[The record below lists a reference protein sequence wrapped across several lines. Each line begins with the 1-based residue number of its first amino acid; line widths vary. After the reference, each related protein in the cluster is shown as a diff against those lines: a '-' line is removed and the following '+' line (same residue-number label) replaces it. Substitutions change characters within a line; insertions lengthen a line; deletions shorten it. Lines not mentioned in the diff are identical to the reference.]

1 MKRPNVYVPAILLC
15 AMLAAGQKAEARDRT
30 TETPFPKAEM
40 PGGGQSMAG
49 AVEDR
54 PQARTAAGGTARVI
68 KKMNGLPARLA
79 ASDNVLLGYN
89 ETIIRGME
97 SGMHKLNN
105 DGSADFLYTSD
116 YEKEGYEYNL
126 GWFQDGKLCSCLR
139 LAFFNIA
146 DYRYMETDPAT
157 GEVFTDLKISLTDPE
172 TGLDNFLPLYI
183 SCAYDPSDATLWGY
197 TINKTGTGYTFFNA
211 PAGKIEETE
220 PVVKNEVWEKVCA
233 SLCYNEKEKAL
244 IGINRENNLV
254 RIERDGSQTLIM
266 DLGVSTQY
274 QRAGLM
280 YDAEDDCY
288 LWNAQL
294 SNDGSYL
301 YCIDPKNNS
310 VSMIT
315 DFDSSLR
322 LPFIGAIPASSD
334 PAPLQKPVIDKVD
347 FGKGQNS
354 GKLTF
359 FLPDN
364 YSSGTPLS
372 GELDWTVYLDDEEY
386 GKGSGIAG
394 KIVSV
399 DFNDI
404 ETGSHKFSVR
414 ANLGDKNSP
423 MDTKSAF
430 IGYDTPRVP
439 SKVTMDA
446 TTVTW
451 EPAARGINGGYMDMA
466 NIKYHIYIN
475 DEEVGTVVADNKFVY
490 SPETKRPYAG
500 YVAFVVADNA
510 GNLSE
515 PSEKSDIFAYGE
527 PWEMDVKIV
536 PEKGDV
542 MAFSAFDVN
551 KDANSWSY
559 VDYQGTPTIR
569 EPLASSSGTDDWLFT
584 PPLHF
589 DDTATSYEI
598 SLDVLNAAKYYKDL
612 GIQVYLCNELNYNNI
627 VEKLIDYAPGDEEFH
642 RVSQVFTVADPG
654 IYYIAFYSKHDA
666 YKSGIFIKDID
677 IRKTNISA
685 PLPAAVSELKAEGAP
700 KAELKASVEFVMP
713 TAFVNG
719 TEIPADGNVK
729 AYIFNGDNQVAVAE
743 GKPGEKISLQIE
755 TVQGSNELMVVPEYD
770 DVKGRSTII
779 SVYCG
784 YDTPGPSVNTSAYVS
799 EDNLS
804 LILTW
809 EPPTDSGANG
819 YYVDPSKCEYVVM
832 VNTEEGWLPY
842 ETLDSNTFEY
852 TFTVPA
858 DNGLKSQWIGKPN
871 MRAIR
876 VIRTYDPDNQTVW
889 EMANPASI
897 IGDETYPVAFVGRA
911 TSAPAKGCLMLPKF
925 STEGYEN
932 AGMKLGVWTGRGM
945 ADIEIYGETYGVDHL
960 IKLATIPSGNGW
972 QDIDIAFPEEM
983 QDKKWAALF
992 IMADYAKVSDVILIS
1007 SYTVGD
1013 GFSSV
1018 DSVASE
1024 GMSRISGGDR
1034 IRVIGHEGKRVNVY
1048 APDGKLVKT
1057 VGSASAAEEITV
1069 APGIY
1074 IVTAG
1079 TVSSKVIVY

>member
-1 MKRPNVYVPAILLC
+1 
-15 AMLAAGQKAEARDRT
+15 
-30 TETPFPKAEM
+30 
-40 PGGGQSMAG
+40 MAG

-54 PQARTAAGGTARVI
+54 PQARTAAGGPARVI

-89 ETIIRGME
+89 HTIARGME
-97 SGMHKLNN
+97 SGMHKLNE

-116 YEKEGYEYNL
+116 LEKDGYEYNI
-126 GWFQDGKLCSCLR
+126 GWLQDGKMCNCLR
-139 LAFFNIA
+139 TGLFSIS
-146 DYRYMETDPAT
+146 DYRYIETDPAT
-157 GEVFTDLKISLTDPE
+157 GEVFTDLKVSLTDPD
-172 TGLDNFLPLYI
+172 TGFDCFFPLYI
-183 SCAYDPSDATLWGY
+183 SCTYDPTDATLWGY
-197 TINKTGTGYTFFNA
+197 SMNKAGTGYIFFTA

-220 PVVKNEVWEKVCA
+220 PVVNNEAWEKVCA
-233 SLCYNEKEKAL
+233 SICYNEKENAL
-244 IGINRENNLV
+244 VGINRENNLV

-274 QRAGLM
+274 ARAGLM

-310 VSMIT
+310 VSMIA
-315 DFDSSLR
+315 DYDSSLR
-322 LPFIGAIPASSD
+322 MPFIGVIPASSD

-364 YSSGTPLS
+364 YSSGKPLS

-386 GKGSGIAG
+386 GKGSGVAG

-399 DFNDI
+399 DFSDI
-404 ETGSHKFSVR
+404 ETGSHKFSVM
-414 ANLGDKNSP
+414 ANLGDKKSP
-423 MDTKSAF
+423 VVSKKAF

-439 SKVTMDA
+439 TNVTMDA
-446 TTVTW
+446 TTITW
-451 EPAARGINGGYMDMA
+451 EPVTRGLKGGYMDMA
-466 NIKYHIYIN
+466 NLKYHVYIN
-475 DEEVGTVVADNKFVY
+475 DKEVGTVVGDSKYVY
-490 SPETKRPYAG
+490 SPETQRPYAG
-500 YVAFVVADNA
+500 YVAYIVADN
-510 GNLSE
+510 GGQLSDA
-515 PSEKSDIFAYGE
+515 SEKSDIFTYGE
-527 PWEMDVKIV
+527 PWEMDVKIA
-536 PEKGDV
+536 PTKEDV

-551 KDANSWSY
+551 QDKNVWSY
-559 VDYQGTPTIR
+559 VEYQGEIPTIR
-569 EPLASSSGTDDWLFT
+569 EPLASASGTDDWLFS
-584 PPLHF
+584 PPLRF

-598 SLDVLNAAKYYKDL
+598 SLDVMNAAKYYKDL
-612 GIQVYLCNELNYNNI
+612 GIQVYLCDELNYNNI
-627 VEKLIDYAPGDEEFH
+627 VEKLIDYTPGDEEFH

-654 IYYIAFYSKHDA
+654 VYYIAFYSKHDA
-666 YKSGIFIKDID
+666 YKSGFFIKDID
-677 IRKTNISA
+677 IHKTNISA
-685 PLPAAVSELKAEGAP
+685 PLPAAVSGLKAEGAP

-713 TAFVNG
+713 TSFING

-729 AYIFNGDNQVAVAE
+729 AYIFNGNDQVAEAE
-743 GKPGEKISLQIE
+743 GKPGATISLQIE

-770 DVKGRSTII
+770 DVRGRSSII

-784 YDTPGPSVNTSAYVS
+784 YDVPGPTVNTSAYVS

-809 EPPTDSGANG
+809 EPPTETGDNG

-842 ETLDSNTFEY
+842 ETLDSDTFEY

-858 DNGLKSQWIGKPN
+858 DNGLKSEWIGIAPSNVAGRATTYAWMSDMLGTPYSLPLTETFKGGKPN
-871 MRAIR
+871 IRPMR
-876 VIRTYDPDNQTVW
+876 VIRTYDPENLTVW
-889 EMANPASI
+889 EMASPATL

-925 STEGYEN
+925 STEGYED
-932 AGMKLGVWTGRGM
+932 AGMRLGVWTGKGM
-945 ADIEIYGETYGVDHL
+945 ADIEIYGETYGVDNL
-960 IKLATIPSGNGW
+960 IKLATIPSGKGW

-983 QDKKWAALF
+983 QNRKWAGIF

-1007 SYTVGD
+1007 GYTVGD

-1018 DSVASE
+1018 DGVVSE

-1034 IRVIGHEGKRVNVY
+1034 IHVIGHEGKKVSVY
-1048 APDGKLVKT
+1048 APDGKLVKA
-1057 VGSASAAEEITV
+1057 VGNAAAAEEISV